1 MPKPNHEG
9 NVWPHGTLTDIDI
22 DIDVDILAVEAEIR
36 MPVMQISRRMTVA
49 RPPGGRLGIW
59 SAVALDETAEVEPV
73 DTPSPDVG
81 DPDVEFAAV
90 PGTRNEE
97 GALWVGRSGRTTRLL
112 NNIIENLRHPP
123 GFGAWVLSMT
133 GPAGDEAQVPKAVL
147 RLIAKDK
154 AAALG
159 AQLLQWSEMSDL
171 KRIIVSHGE
180 TIENDPREV
189 LRNLAKALL

>member
-22 DIDVDILAVEAEIR
+22 DILAVEAEIR
-36 MPVMQISRRMTVA
+36 MPVMQISRRMTVV

-59 SAVALDETAEVEPV
+59 SAVALDETAEVEPL
-73 DTPSPDVG
+73 DTPSPDC

-112 NNIIENLRHPP
+112 NNIIESAIPLASAP
-123 GFGAWVLSMT
+123 GCSA
-133 GPAGDEAQVPKAVL
+133 
-147 RLIAKDK
+147 
-154 AAALG
+154 
-159 AQLLQWSEMSDL
+159 
-171 KRIIVSHGE
+171 
-180 TIENDPREV
+180 
-189 LRNLAKALL
+189 